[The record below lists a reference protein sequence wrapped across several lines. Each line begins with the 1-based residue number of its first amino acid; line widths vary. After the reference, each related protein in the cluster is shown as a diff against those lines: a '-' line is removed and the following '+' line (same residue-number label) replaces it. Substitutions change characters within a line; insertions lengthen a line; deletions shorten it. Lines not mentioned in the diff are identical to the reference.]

1 MKEKYPSAC
10 CSPLKHV
17 NRKMRRRKEGAS
29 RGSRSKGETLRQP
42 SWGDGTRTA
51 QSVSLTTLPDT
62 GWLTQNHTL
71 FSKYQET
78 VQLRTHTN
86 THRQIL
92 VEHAVLRQ
100 TAWYIAMQTLILG
113 ENTCASFFLLQCC
126 DFLPF
131 LLNTGVQRYFSF
143 LATHFWKK
151 IWNFGD
157 ISLLPHPVVDE

>member
-113 ENTCASFFLLQCC
+113 ENTCASFFFTTVLWLFTFSPQHRCAKILFFPC
-126 DFLPF
+126 HTFLKEN
-131 LLNTGVQRYFSF
+131 LK
-143 LATHFWKK
+143 FW
-151 IWNFGD
+151 G
-157 ISLLPHPVVDE
+157 H